1 MWDESCEADFSNLSR
16 YVPLQKQK
24 LGNLWISMVVK
35 TDILNIIA
43 GTRHSVQVYRQGN
56 LKKKDIFSK
65 Q

>member
-1 MWDESCEADFSNLSR
+1 
-16 YVPLQKQK
+16 
-24 LGNLWISMVVK
+24 MVVK